1 VAQEKVL
8 YEGRL
13 PLRVYHFSHGI
24 IWLLLLGWNF
34 GLLWSWLRSLGL
46 RVKITSTR
54 IVVIRGIVSRSEE
67 QVEYYR
73 VHDSKYEQGFIQ
85 RIFNVGTITLHSDD
99 MTSPELTFPIVN
111 PEGMKEQ
118 IQQHVLQQ
126 RRSMRTIQMD

>member
-1 VAQEKVL
+1 MAQEKVL

>member
-1 VAQEKVL
+1 MAEEKVL

-34 GLLWSWLRSLGL
+34 GLLWSWLQSLGL